1 MDEYMV
7 INDLPYPRWQ
17 SCYRDALI
25 ELDQD
30 KLVERVR
37 QAESAIVDRLE
48 ALPSCRES
56 LMELQAIEDALAN
69 LRCLKRETV
78 EASERSKSD
87 VFGRSFPGISPGA
100 GKKDQGE

>member
-1 MDEYMV
+1 MSEHMMSY
-7 INDLPYPRWQ
+7 DLPYPRWQ
-17 SCYRDALI
+17 TCYRDALI

-30 KLVERVR
+30 KLMERVR
-37 QAESAIVDRLE
+37 QAERAIVDRLE

-69 LRCLKRETV
+69 LRCLKRETL
-78 EASERSKSD
+78 EASARLKSD
-87 VFGRSFPGISPGA
+87 VYCQSFSGISPGT